1 MAPILILACILC
13 ASYVLAVGAYRLFLH
28 PLRKFPGPKLAA
40 LTTFYRAY
48 HDVVKDGKFVYHLQ
62 DLHKVYGPVV
72 RVGPDTLHFS
82 TVDAYHDIYTR
93 GSTFGKSRSLYNA
106 FPFPEAS
113 GTYLDMNKAKE
124 RRGIIHPLFSRRSIL
139 KLENVVQKN
148 VDRLISRLQSFSSK
162 DQIDMNQA
170 IRSVTMDIISSYC
183 FANSF
188 NTVSDPYFEHPLT
201 TAQRAAVDTLQV
213 QKHFPILID
222 IGLNMPRWFVA
233 KLNPSFLVWLDQKKV
248 FESQIET
255 YMKDDSELQLVE
267 HETIYHH
274 LLAPQ
279 KGSGSTH
286 IPRPSKASLVSE
298 AFNLISAG
306 SETVASACTVGISHA
321 LRKPSIVRRLVSELQ
336 EAWPVR
342 DMHVSYTVLEKL
354 PYLTAFVK
362 ECLRCSHGVVTPLPR
377 IVGPE
382 DASIGG
388 YYVPRGTIVEMSC
401 VFLHCNSDVF
411 PNPLEFSPERW
422 LQPNSK
428 EIESQYLVPFS
439 RGPRTCLAWC
449 ELYLILG
456 NLFRKFDFTICDASN
471 DDYTQFRELFIP
483 SWNCRPLQAKIRAI

>member
-1 MAPILILACILC
+1 MAPIFMLACILC
-13 ASYVLAVGAYRLFLH
+13 ASYVLAIV
-28 PLRKFPGPKLAA
+28 
-40 LTTFYRAY
+40 TTFYRAY
-48 HDVVKDGKFVYHLQ
+48 HDIVKDGKFVYHLQ
-62 DLHKVYGPVV
+62 DLHKVYGPV
-72 RVGPDTLHFS
+72 LHFS

-113 GTYLDMNKAKE
+113 GTYLDMNKARE

-139 KLENVVQKN
+139 KLENVVQTN
-148 VDRLISRLQSFSSK
+148 VDHLVSRLQSFSRK
-162 DQIDMNQA
+162 GQIDMNQA

-183 FANSF
+183 FANLS
-188 NTVSDPYFEHPLT
+188 HP
-201 TAQRAAVDTLQV
+201 
-213 QKHFPILID
+213 
-222 IGLNMPRWFVA
+222 
-233 KLNPSFLVWLDQKKV
+233 FLVWLDQKKV

-279 KGSGSTH
+279 KGSS
-286 IPRPSKASLVSE
+286 
-298 AFNLISAG
+298 AFNLITAG
-306 SETVASACTVGISHA
+306 SETVAGACTVGISHA
-321 LRKPSIVRRLVSELQ
+321 LRKPSIVRRLVDELR
-336 EAWPVR
+336 EAWPVH

-354 PYLTAFVK
+354 PYLTAFIK

-388 YYVPRGTIVEMSC
+388 YYVPRGTIVEMSW
-401 VFLHCNSDVF
+401 VREPGQN
-411 PNPLEFSPERW
+411 
-422 LQPNSK
+422 
-428 EIESQYLVPFS
+428 
-439 RGPRTCLAWC
+439 LAWC

-471 DDYTQFRELFIP
+471 DDYTQFRELFVP
-483 SWNCRPLQAKIRAI
+483 SWDCKSLQTKVRAI